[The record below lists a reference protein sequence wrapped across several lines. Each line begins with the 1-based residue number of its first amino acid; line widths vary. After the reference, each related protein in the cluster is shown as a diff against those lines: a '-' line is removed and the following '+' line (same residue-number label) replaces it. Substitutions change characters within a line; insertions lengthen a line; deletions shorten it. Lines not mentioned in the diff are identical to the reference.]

1 MNYIVHWTAGAI
13 GQLATVWTA
22 ASDRTAVTEASYRL
36 EMEIRADPYGVGV
49 PRNTPLNRTAVE
61 LPLGIEYEI
70 IEDDKTVRIL
80 SVWAI

>member
-1 MNYIVHWTAGAI
+1 MNYIVHWTERAL
-13 GQLATVWTA
+13 GQLADVWAA
-22 ASDRTAVTEASYRL
+22 ASDRTAVTEASHRL
-36 EMEIRADPYGVGV
+36 EMEIRADPHGVGV
-49 PRNTPLNRTAVE
+49 PRNTPLNRTAVD